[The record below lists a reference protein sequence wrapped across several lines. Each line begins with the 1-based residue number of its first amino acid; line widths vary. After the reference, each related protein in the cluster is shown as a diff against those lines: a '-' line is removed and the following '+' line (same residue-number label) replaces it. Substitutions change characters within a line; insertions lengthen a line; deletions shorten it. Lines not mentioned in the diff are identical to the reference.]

1 MKNSTVRA
9 SSFQSLASSTE
20 LHICKT
26 QLVACSLRL
35 VALSF
40 ILIGITFLSGCGV
53 YSFSGAS
60 TAAKNISIEQFFN
73 NTDLAPANLAQ
84 NFTNKLKDYYQQNS
98 SLKVV
103 LENGELHVDGAIT
116 EYRINPIAPVSSGAQ
131 TIDAAALTRLTISVK
146 LSYVDGLEPKNSFKD
161 KIFTFY
167 ADFPNTV
174 NLTSVQESLE
184 KKIFDQI
191 LIDIFNATV
200 ANW

>member
-1 MKNSTVRA
+1 LKNSDAKATCFELPA
-9 SSFQSLASSTE
+9 SGAR
-20 LHICKT
+20 
-26 QLVACSLRL
+26 LVACSLRL
-35 VALSF
+35 VALSL
-40 ILIGITFLSGCGV
+40 LIIGLSFLSGCGI

-84 NFTNKLKDYYQQNS
+84 TFTNKLKDYYQRNS

-103 LENGELHVDGAIT
+103 PENGELQVDGAIT
-116 EYRINPIAPVSSGAQ
+116 EYRINPIAPVSSGTQ

-161 KIFTFY
+161 KTFSFY
-167 ADFPNTV
+167 ADFPNTQ
-174 NLTSVQESLE
+174 NLTTVQEDLE
-184 KKIFDQI
+184 KKIFEQI